1 MGDDKIHLI
10 RVVVSSFHFFFS
22 FCASQRMTLAFQIHR
37 PQHFLN
43 FTSFEDGGDGPAGA
57 DIEDMYQ

>member
-10 RVVVSSFHFFFS
+10 KGCCFFIFIFLVS
-22 FCASQRMTLAFQIHR
+22 ASQRMTLAFQIHR